1 MLANPPPR
9 AFEALRVEIAKIEAR
24 GRAGKGVLAFGI
36 PELDRRLPG
45 GGLPLGAL
53 HEVAGGGAGAV
64 DGASSALFAAG
75 LAARSNGQVLWCI
88 TRPDL
93 FAPALFQAGLAP
105 KRVIYLEAGDEKTL
119 LACCE
124 EGLRHGGLG
133 AVIGEVSRLS
143 STASRRLQL
152 AAEASSTMAI
162 IVRRWRRQ
170 QDAADFGQPTAATT
184 RWRVSPL
191 PSSALPTP
199 GVGRARWFVE
209 LIRCKAGER
218 LEFELEAPDAAG
230 RLALPADVAYGPA
243 AATSWERRAAG

>member
-1 MLANPPPR
+1 MRAVPASR
-9 AFEALRVEIAKIEAR
+9 AFEALRAEIARIELG
-24 GRAGKGVLAFGI
+24 GRVGKGVLPFGVA
-36 PELDRRLPG
+36 ELDARLPG
-45 GGLPLGAL
+45 GGLALGAL

-64 DGASSALFAAG
+64 DGAASALFAAG
-75 LAARSNGQVLWCI
+75 LAARTQGQVLWCV

-105 KRVIYLEAGDEKTL
+105 ERVIYVEAGDDKAV

-124 EGLRHGGLG
+124 EALRHGGPG
-133 AVIGEVSRLS
+133 AVVGEVSRLS
-143 STASRRLQL
+143 QTASRRLQL
-152 AAEASSTMAI
+152 AAEKASSLGL

-170 QDAADFGQPTAATT
+170 ADAGDFGQPTAANT

-191 PSSALPTP
+191 PSSPLPTP

-218 LEFELEAPDAAG
+218 LELELEACDAAG
-230 RLALPADVAYGPA
+230 RLALPADVAYGPLA
-243 AATSWERRAAG
+243 SPSWRQRATG